1 MSRRSLAA
9 ALTLGALTACSP
21 DQIAPTSMSPGSA
34 SRSSSASLGGAERQH
49 LVVFKNRTPAGF
61 EERIAALGGSIVARM
76 DQIGVV
82 SVAGLSDAAVASL
95 SRSEGV
101 QAVDVDPE
109 ISLDRSE
116 LVDAPESVEDAVAA
130 GIASAEPQSAAN
142 PALASFY
149 PRQWHLRQ
157 IGANTAWA
165 VGKLGSAGTKVFILD
180 TGIDPTHP
188 DLVGRVDASLSRSFV
203 PRDNAWRAD
212 TAPARWKAQPEWV
225 DYYFHGTHVA
235 ATVSSNASAAAGV
248 TSGVTLVAV
257 KVLSWTGSSQ
267 GSSVIQG
274 MLYAADNDADVIN
287 MSLGGGFL
295 RAGGNGAA
303 MHTINRAV
311 NYVQQKG
318 TLLVVAAGNDN
329 LDLQHMNNYAL
340 EDGTTAASYFA
351 SYCDAPNVICV
362 SATGPTS
369 RAGTNGPWF
378 NIDTRASYS
387 NYGNKIFVAA
397 PGGNGASSVTAACSK
412 YVRPDGPNGSLAVC
426 ATGTF
431 VVGSNGTSMATPHV
445 AGLAAL
451 LIDKVGHNNP
461 AQLRAAVKAATDD
474 LGLIGRDPIY
484 GFGRINVAKGLGL

>member
-1 MSRRSLAA
+1 MIRRSLAA
-9 ALTLGALTACSP
+9 ALTLGALSACSS
-21 DQIAPTSMSPGSA
+21 DQPVPTGMAASA
-34 SRSSSASLGGAERQH
+34 SRSSSTSLAGAERQH
-49 LVVFKNRTPAGF
+49 LVVFKNRVPEGVEAN
-61 EERIAALGGSIVARM
+61 IASLGGSIVARM
-76 DQIGVV
+76 DQIGVL

-95 SRSEGV
+95 ARSEGV
-101 QAVDVDPE
+101 QAVDIDPE
-109 ISLDRSE
+109 VSLDRTE
-116 LVDAPESVEDAVAA
+116 LDTPESMEGAIAA
-130 GIASAEPQSAAN
+130 GTASDEGHSPAN
-142 PALASFY
+142 PALAGFY
-149 PRQWHLRQ
+149 ARQWHLRQ
-157 IGANTAWA
+157 IQANTAWA
-165 VGKLGSAGTKVFILD
+165 AGKLGSASTKVFILD

-188 DLVGRVDASLSRSFV
+188 DLVGRVDASLSKSFV

-212 TAPARWKAQPEWV
+212 TASAYWKAQPEWV
-225 DYYFHGTHVA
+225 DYFFHGTHVA

-303 MHTINRAV
+303 MHAINRAV
-311 NYVQQKG
+311 SYVHQKG
-318 TLLVVAAGNDN
+318 TLVVVSAGNSN
-329 LDLQHMNNYAL
+329 LDLQHMNNYTM
-340 EDGTTAASYFA
+340 EDGTTAASYF
-351 SYCDAPNVICV
+351 STYCDAPNVICV

-378 NIDTRASYS
+378 NIDTKASYS

-397 PGGNGASSVTAACSK
+397 PGGNGASTVTAACSK
-412 YVRPDGPNGSLAVC
+412 YVRPDGPNASLAVC

-431 VVGSNGTSMATPHV
+431 VVGSNGTSMASPHV
-445 AGLAAL
+445 TGLAAL
-451 LIDKVGHNNP
+451 LVEKVGHNNP

-474 LGLIGRDPIY
+474 LGAVDRDPVY